1 MAHRACGLG
10 TLLHRAWGSLG
21 VVLPPRRC
29 NGSPAWSCIALGSRS
44 YPPVVPAA
52 TRLKAAP
59 RAGAGGHPR
68 GPQAPALAESLL
80 SGSEGLPSAWPL
92 FTGAS
97 RVCLFLD
104 LVCQSSWRTSVGFI
118 YLLFLTSVYLF
129 TYFWAAPG
137 LCCCAKAVPG
147 CREQGRVSSCGGWAS
162 HRGAQR
168 RGRGVAVWPLGAW
181 ALPAPGTQRVPGH
194 WQADSPP
201 LGAGKP
207 SLALDGA
214 SSRLLCR
221 ILASLC

>member
-1 MAHRACGLG
+1 M
-10 TLLHRAWGSLG
+10 
-21 VVLPPRRC
+21 LPPRRC
-29 NGSPAWSCIALGSRS
+29 NGSPAWSCVALGSRS

-68 GPQAPALAESLL
+68 GPQAPALEESLL
-80 SGSEGLPSAWPL
+80 SGSEGLPSAGPL

-137 LCCCAKAVPG
+137 LCCCTKAVPG

-162 HRGAQR
+162 HRRAR
-168 RGRGVAVWPLGAW
+168 RGGGGSRVAPGCVGSSWTRDAAGTW
-181 ALPAPGTQRVPGH
+181 ALAGGFSPTGRREAQLGFRWRFLTSPLQ
-194 WQADSPP
+194 DSGFSVLNP
-201 LGAGKP
+201 P
-207 SLALDGA
+207 SLFEGC
-214 SSRLLCR
+214 SVMV
-221 ILASLC
+221 